1 MNHGTSFNP
10 RAIPRIGVIALLA
23 ALIVTG
29 AVRATPAFAAAPTVS
44 SLSPNS
50 GSTSGGYPVVITG
63 SGFTNQSTV
72 TVGGTAVNVTFGSAT
87 QLTINSMPPHTAGT
101 VDVLVT
107 TPGEGTSANTAADD
121 FTYIQAPTVSGLSPT
136 SGPVAGGT
144 AVTIT
149 GLGFTGANSVTF
161 GGTAATYTVVNDTTI
176 TATAPAHAVGKVDV
190 TVSHPTNG
198 TSLNT
203 IADDFTYLD
212 VPVVTS
218 LSPTSG
224 PSTGGNTVTITG
236 LSFTGTLS
244 VNFGGT
250 SVAFTLVNDTTLT
263 VTAPAHAAGPVDVL
277 VTTPLGTSANTVADN
292 YTYQDLPAVTAI
304 SPTTGPATGGTV
316 VTITGTNLAGATAV
330 TFGGT
335 AATTYTVQSAT
346 TITATSP
353 AHAAGTVDVLVTTP
367 AGTSANTAADN
378 FTYTGGP
385 TVTAVSPKAGPI
397 TGGTVVTITGSGFT
411 GATSVTFG
419 GTAATTY
426 TVTNDTTISAT
437 SPAHAAGTVDVLVVT
452 PSGTSA
458 NTAADDFVYGGG
470 PIITSISPTTGP
482 AAGGTTVTI
491 TGTGFTGATS
501 VTFGSTTLTPAVTN
515 DTTITVVS
523 PAGTGTVDIRVVTPV
538 GTSPN
543 TAADDYTYATT
554 TTTFTLYFRWTLIV
568 WTGANGA
575 NIASTLAGQETPPNP
590 ATNDISGIV
599 TAIFKYNNAQ
609 QRFEGYFPGGASVPG
624 ANDFTTFTRG
634 EAYWFAINSSS
645 GATWTVLAN

>member
-1 MNHGTSFNP
+1 MNHGTSFNA
-10 RAIPRIGVIALLA
+10 RAIPRIGVVALLA

-29 AVRATPAFAAAPTVS
+29 AVRATPALAAAPTVTG
-44 SLSPNS
+44 LSPSS
-50 GSTSGGYPVVITG
+50 GSTSGGYSVVITG
-63 SGFTNQSTV
+63 TGFTAGSTV
-72 TVGGTAVNVTFGSAT
+72 TVGGTAVNVTFGGAT
-87 QLTINSMPPHTAGT
+87 QLTIISMPPHTAGT
-101 VDVLVT
+101 VDVIVT
-107 TPGEGTSANTAADD
+107 TPGEGSSTNTAADD

-136 SGPVAGGT
+136 SGPVAGGNT
-144 AVTIT
+144 VTLT
-149 GLGFTGANSVTF
+149 GLGFTGANSVNF
-161 GGTAATYTVVNDTTI
+161 GGTILAPTVVNDTTI
-176 TATAPAHAVGKVDV
+176 TVTAPAHAAGKVDV

-203 IADDFTYLD
+203 IADDYLYLD

-224 PSTGGNTVTITG
+224 PSIGGNTVTITG
-236 LSFTGTLS
+236 LSFTGTVS

-263 VTAPAHAAGPVDVL
+263 VTAPAHAAGQVDVL
-277 VTTPLGTSANTVADN
+277 VTTGLGTSTNTAADN
-292 YTYQDLPAVTAI
+292 YTYQELPAVTAI
-304 SPTTGPATGGTV
+304 SPTTGPAAGGTV
-316 VTITGTNLAGATAV
+316 VTITGTNLLGATAV

-335 AATTYTVQSAT
+335 AATTFTVVNAT

-353 AHAAGTVDVLVTTP
+353 VHAVGTVDVLVTTP
-367 AGTSANTAADN
+367 VGTSANTAADN
-378 FTYTGGP
+378 FIYTGGP

-397 TGGTVVTITGSGFT
+397 GGGTAVTITGSGFT

-501 VTFGSTTLTPAVTN
+501 VTFGSTTLTPTVTN
-515 DTTITVVS
+515 DTTLTVVA

-543 TAADDYTYATT
+543 TAADDYTYGTA
-554 TTTFTLYFRWTLIV
+554 TTTFTLYFRWTLLV

-575 NIASTLAGQETPPNP
+575 NIASTLAGQETPQNP
-590 ATNDISGIV
+590 ATNDVSGIV

-609 QRFEGYFPGGASVPG
+609 QRFEGYFPGSANVPG
-624 ANDFTTFTRG
+624 ANDFTTFTKG
-634 EAYWFAINSSS
+634 DAYWFAINNSS